1 METARNTEEETG
13 PAQDGRPAG
22 AGGDQPSGDGP
33 DGDEPGGKGAVGDA
47 PAGDGPAADGPA
59 GDGPAGDGPAADGSA
74 GRGWRRWVMDMRPL
88 RHRPF
93 RRLWASTSITTIGSQ
108 LTAVAVP
115 KQIYDLTGSSAW
127 VGYASFA
134 GLLPLVVF
142 ALWGGAVADRVD
154 RRTLMLVTG
163 VGIAVISVLFWA
175 QSAAGIHSVALL
187 MVLLAVQQGL
197 FGINFPARSASIA
210 RLVPAEELPA
220 AGALQSTV
228 AQTGMVLG
236 PLLAG
241 ALIPLIGLS
250 TLYLIDAVA
259 LCFTLWAVWRLPA
272 LPPLDTGDEADDG
285 KARGRRRAGGREV
298 ADGFRYIVAQRVL
311 LLSFLADIVAMVFG
325 MPRAL
330 FPQLASGT
338 YAPWGEGFALGLLFA
353 AIPIGAV
360 AGGLLSGTFS
370 RARHHGLMVSAAVV
384 VWGLAITGFGL
395 SGGLW
400 WAAAFLAVAGVAD
413 MVSMVFRGA
422 ILQSAAT
429 DDMRGRMQGIFTVV
443 VAGGPRLA
451 DLLHGT
457 AGSLFG
463 PRVAVTAGGLLV
475 VVIMLALTAA
485 VPSFRRYTA

>member
-1 METARNTEEETG
+1 METARNTEEDPG
-13 PAQDGRPAG
+13 PAQKARPARS
-22 AGGDQPSGDGP
+22 D
-33 DGDEPGGKGAVGDA
+33 GKGW
-47 PAGDGPAADGPA
+47 
-59 GDGPAGDGPAADGSA
+59 
-74 GRGWRRWVMDMRPL
+74 RGWVMDVRPL

-93 RRLWASTSITTIGSQ
+93 RRLWASTSVTTIGSQ

-115 KQIYDLTGSSAW
+115 KQVYDLTGSSAW

-154 RRTLMLVTG
+154 RRKLMLSTN
-163 VGIAVISVLFWA
+163 VGIAVISLLFWA

-187 MVLLAVQQGL
+187 MVLLAAQQGL

-241 ALIPLIGLS
+241 ALIPLIGLP

-259 LCFTLWAVWRLPA
+259 LCVTLWAVWRLPSLPP
-272 LPPLDTGDEADDG
+272 LPPLDEGSG
-285 KARGRRRAGGREV
+285 PGRRRAGAREV

-330 FPQLASGT
+330 FPQLASST

-370 RARHHGLMVSAAVV
+370 RARRHGLMVSAAVV

-395 SGGLW
+395 SAGLW
-400 WAAAFLAVAGVAD
+400 WAAGFLAVAGVAD

-429 DDMRGRMQGIFTVV
+429 DDMRGRMQGVFTVV

-463 PRVAVTAGGLLV
+463 PRVAVAAGGLLV
-475 VVIMLALTAA
+475 VVTMLALTAA
-485 VPSFRRYTA
+485 APSFRRYTG